1 MKSVELFW
9 DDAYRFRVLGAGAI
23 MILLIAV
30 ADWIIKPYISLSF
43 LYIFPIM
50 IMAAFLPR
58 SAVVAAAVLC
68 AFLSSLYSG
77 LPESWVR
84 SGFETLSFAG
94 CGLFAGELFRNRRES
109 IVAQER
115 QRVLVET
122 SPAAILTV
130 DSQGI
135 IEVANRAAVE
145 LLVPREGDLIGSPIA
160 AFFPELHYAI
170 RLNDAPQLRS
180 MLQCQG
186 HRGRG
191 ESFTAAIWF
200 STYKENGAPKLAA
213 ILADVTE
220 ETTLLEGVAATPPR
234 AELNPREREVLRL
247 VVQGAG
253 NKEIADRMQLSEST
267 IKAAL
272 QQLFAKTGIRTRA
285 QLVRVALEQYQDLL

>member
-1 MKSVELFW
+1 
-9 DDAYRFRVLGAGAI
+9 
-23 MILLIAV
+23 
-30 ADWIIKPYISLSF
+30 
-43 LYIFPIM
+43 M